1 MDLQR
6 ITGLTSEQLTDLT
19 TRVHYR
25 LGPLTR
31 PGGRPASLGLY
42 RSTALVVALHRHNL
56 TQDLA
61 GALFNV
67 SQATVSRRWDLL
79 RPLIAAELTALI
91 PDPAQIT
98 GTSTVL
104 IDGTLAPT
112 WDWKAAEGMYSGKH
126 ETTGFNLQLAATP
139 AGHIAAVGPVPVPGA
154 RHDAHAYYAGG
165 LYDLVIGS
173 DGILGDKGYQAHA
186 DISPTKKP
194 SGGELTEQHKAN
206 NTVIESVRAA
216 VERAVAHLKTWRM
229 LQSRYCAPLSKFPE
243 ALAVIIGLYFYT
255 RYFKAYE

>member
-6 ITGLTSEQLTDLT
+6 IAGLTSEQLTDLT
-19 TRVHYR
+19 TRVHHR
-25 LGPLTR
+25 LGLLAR
-31 PGGRPASLGLY
+31 PGGRPAALGLY

-56 TQDLA
+56 PQNLA
-61 GALFNV
+61 GAIFDV
-67 SQATVSRRWDLL
+67 SQATVSRRWDPL

-104 IDGTLAPT
+104 VDGTLAPT
-112 WDWKAAEGMYSGKH
+112 WDFKTAEGMYSGKH

-139 AGHIAAVGPVPVPGA
+139 SGAIAAAGPTPVPGA
-154 RHDAHAYYAGG
+154 RHDAHAYYASG
-165 LYDLVIGS
+165 LHDLFTDADS
-173 DGILGDKGYQAHA
+173 ILGDKGYQAHT

-194 SGGELTEQHKAN
+194 QDRELTEQQEAAN
-206 NTVIESVRAA
+206 AVIDSVRAA

-229 LQSRYCAPLSKFPE
+229 LQTRYRAPLGKFSE

-255 RYFKAYE
+255 RYFEAYE